1 MFSIPL
7 TFTFMR
13 QALKIRLPHNF
24 AILRE
29 TFALKNEVITASM
42 PKIIVN
48 AAITVQQ
55 YRFERKSV
63 IMRSLIKTKLSSASL
78 KNLFTL
84 TRRLEIFFLDS
95 RFRGNPEKNF

>member
-13 QALKIRLPHNF
+13 QALKIRPPHNF

-29 TFALKNEVITASM
+29 AFALKNEVITASM

-63 IMRSLIKTKLSSASL
+63 NIRSFN
-78 KNLFTL
+78 KN
-84 TRRLEIFFLDS
+84 
-95 RFRGNPEKNF
+95 